1 MITFNYVTKDYE
13 DAVNCSKRLTS
24 ERVQN
29 SVFKPVLLYLRE
41 TRGYDVFDPEW
52 GLRDSV
58 DDIHDNS
65 NMYFQLTNEN
75 SRNVRYY
82 EQGIIC
88 EPDLDHPD
96 SVLVF
101 LLNGSLYLMDD
112 DYKESIK
119 MAKSLLGAPLV
130 EVSDDSLIA
139 RVKNK
144 IVKERKEAIIDNLIK
159 NLDIALGMEKA
170 PGEYRFK
177 ARAVDPELRAYAER
191 ITPDKG
197 NSR

>member
-1 MITFNYVTKDYE
+1 
-13 DAVNCSKRLTS
+13 
-24 ERVQN
+24 
-29 SVFKPVLLYLRE
+29 
-41 TRGYDVFDPEW
+41 
-52 GLRDSV
+52 
-58 DDIHDNS
+58 
-65 NMYFQLTNEN
+65 
-75 SRNVRYY
+75 
-82 EQGIIC
+82 
-88 EPDLDHPD
+88 
-96 SVLVF
+96 
-101 LLNGSLYLMDD
+101 MDD

-191 ITPDKG
+191 ITPEKG